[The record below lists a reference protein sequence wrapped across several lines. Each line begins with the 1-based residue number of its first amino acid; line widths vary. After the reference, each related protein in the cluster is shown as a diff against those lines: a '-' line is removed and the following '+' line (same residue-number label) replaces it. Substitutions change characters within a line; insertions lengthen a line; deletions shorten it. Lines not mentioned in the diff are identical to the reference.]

1 MDIKRTEK
9 IKSKTADTER
19 ISFLH
24 SLKAKILLLLTAAV
38 VLTVVLN
45 LWTVIPKSSSNISEL
60 TSNYMLDVAMVA
72 GEGIDNQI
80 RMSSYDSVMS
90 GGNISRLIGNVEI
103 KGVKDSYTYIVD
115 GDGTMLYHPTADKI
129 GKPVENSVV
138 KGVVSKL
145 KSENRPQPEVV
156 EYNFNGETKY
166 AGIYVGK
173 SKDII
178 LVVNANKKQALSGT
192 TAIATSTVKGSI
204 FAMVLCLIAAIFFTR
219 KIVAPI
225 ISATDTIEKL
235 GNLDFSED
243 VSSDKKMLNRKD
255 EVGVMLR
262 SIAELKNIIVKVMTE
277 IRAYSES
284 LGEAAEALKNSANE
298 SSTAAGQVETAIT
311 GIADGASSQA
321 QETQSATEN
330 VIVMG
335 KMIEQA
341 STEVEQLGDNAA
353 DMHKASE
360 NAMSILAEL
369 EKINQKTMEAIHII
383 GEQTQKTNE
392 SAAKIKVATDMISE
406 IAEETTLLSL
416 NASIEAAR
424 AGEQGRGFAVV
435 ANQIQKLAEQ
445 SADATTQITEVIS
458 ELVNDAQESV
468 QTMDEVKEVMNQQSE
483 NVSQTEKAFK
493 NVEKGIAESI
503 ESVEK
508 ITDKTRKLD
517 EARAGVVD
525 VVQSLSAIAEENAA
539 SAEETSAS
547 ASEVGSIMEDVSQN
561 ANMLDEIAVKLN
573 ENVKKFKI

>member
-1 MDIKRTEK
+1 MDIERNVKN
-9 IKSKTADTER
+9 KSETADIER
-19 ISFLH
+19 IGFLH
-24 SLKAKILLLLTAAV
+24 SLKAKILLLVAAAV

-90 GGNISRLIGNVEI
+90 GGNLSRIVGNVEI

-138 KGVVSKL
+138 KGVISKL

-156 EYNFNGETKY
+156 QYNFNGETKY

-173 SKDII
+173 SKDFI

-192 TAIATSTVKGSI
+192 TSIATSTVKGSI
-204 FAMVLCLIAAIFFTR
+204 FAMVLCLIAAIFVTR

-225 ISATDTIEKL
+225 ISATDTVEKL

-262 SIAELKNIIVKVMTE
+262 SITELKNIIVKVMAE

-573 ENVKKFKI
+573 ENVKSFKI

>member
-1 MDIKRTEK
+1 MDIQRNVKN
-9 IKSKTADTER
+9 KSETADTER
-19 ISFLH
+19 IGFLH
-24 SLKAKILLLLTAAV
+24 SLKAKILLLVAAAV

-90 GGNISRLIGNVEI
+90 GGNLSRVIGNIEI

-138 KGVVSKL
+138 KGVISKL

-156 EYNFNGETKY
+156 QYNFNGETKY

-173 SKDII
+173 SKDFI

-192 TAIATSTVKGSI
+192 TSIATSTVKGSI
-204 FAMVLCLIAAIFFTR
+204 FAMVLCLIAAIFVTR

-225 ISATDTIEKL
+225 ISATDTVEKL
-235 GNLDFSED
+235 GNLDFSGD
-243 VSSDKKMLNRKD
+243 VSSDKKMLKRKD

-262 SIAELKNIIVKVMTE
+262 SITELKNIIVKVMAE

-341 STEVEQLGDNAA
+341 STEVE
-353 DMHKASE
+353 
-360 NAMSILAEL
+360 
-369 EKINQKTMEAIHII
+369 
-383 GEQTQKTNE
+383 
-392 SAAKIKVATDMISE
+392 
-406 IAEETTLLSL
+406 
-416 NASIEAAR
+416 
-424 AGEQGRGFAVV
+424 
-435 ANQIQKLAEQ
+435 
-445 SADATTQITEVIS
+445 
-458 ELVNDAQESV
+458 
-468 QTMDEVKEVMNQQSE
+468 
-483 NVSQTEKAFK
+483 
-493 NVEKGIAESI
+493 
-503 ESVEK
+503 
-508 ITDKTRKLD
+508 
-517 EARAGVVD
+517 
-525 VVQSLSAIAEENAA
+525 
-539 SAEETSAS
+539 
-547 ASEVGSIMEDVSQN
+547 
-561 ANMLDEIAVKLN
+561 
-573 ENVKKFKI
+573 

>member
-1 MDIKRTEK
+1 MDIERNVKN
-9 IKSKTADTER
+9 KSKTADTER
-19 ISFLH
+19 IGFLH
-24 SLKAKILLLLTAAV
+24 SLKAKILLLVAAAV

-90 GGNISRLIGNVEI
+90 GGNLSRIVGNVEI

-138 KGVVSKL
+138 KGVISKL

-156 EYNFNGETKY
+156 QYNFNGETKY

-173 SKDII
+173 SKDFI

-192 TAIATSTVKGSI
+192 TSVVTSTVKGSI
-204 FAMVLCLIAAIFFTR
+204 FAMVLCLIAAIFVTR

-225 ISATDTIEKL
+225 ISATDTVEKL

-243 VSSDKKMLNRKD
+243 VSSDKKMINRKD

-262 SIAELKNIIVKVMTE
+262 SITELKNIIVKVMAE

-573 ENVKKFKI
+573 ENVKRFKI

>member
-1 MDIKRTEK
+1 MDIEK
-9 IKSKTADTER
+9 NVKNKSETADTER
-19 ISFLH
+19 IGFLH
-24 SLKAKILLLLTAAV
+24 SLKAKILLLVAAAV

-60 TSNYMLDVAMVA
+60 TSNYMLDVAMIA

-90 GGNISRLIGNVEI
+90 GGNLSRIVGNVEI

-115 GDGTMLYHPTADKI
+115 GDGIMLYHPTADKI

-138 KGVVSKL
+138 KGVISKL

-156 EYNFNGETKY
+156 QYNFNGETKY

-173 SKDII
+173 SKDFI

-192 TAIATSTVKGSI
+192 TSIATSTVKGSI
-204 FAMVLCLIAAIFFTR
+204 FAMVLCLIAAIFVTR

-225 ISATDTIEKL
+225 ISATDTVEKL

-262 SIAELKNIIVKVMTE
+262 SITELKNIIVKVMAE

-424 AGEQGRGFAVV
+424 AGESGRGFAVV
-435 ANQIQKLAEQ
+435 ADEIRKLAEQ
-445 SADATTQITEVIS
+445 SQASTDEIKQIVKEIS
-458 ELVNDAQESV
+458 AKSV
-468 QTMDEVKEVMNQQSE
+468 VAEKTMDESVDIIDEQNKSINAAKELFGHISDAVNALKEGLDNIASLNEQMDASRE
-483 NVSQTEKAFK
+483 NVVKSMEDVASVSTETA
-493 NVEKGIAESI
+493 AAS
-503 ESVEK
+503 
-508 ITDKTRKLD
+508 
-517 EARAGVVD
+517 
-525 VVQSLSAIAEENAA
+525 EEVSA
-539 SAEETSAS
+539 SAEEVNATMHTLNQFTVELDDIAS
-547 ASEVGSIMEDVSQN
+547 HLTEAID
-561 ANMLDEIAVKLN
+561 
-573 ENVKKFKI
+573 KFEL

>member
-1 MDIKRTEK
+1 MDIERTEK
-9 IKSKTADTER
+9 IKRKTADTER

-24 SLKAKILLLLTAAV
+24 SLKAKILLLLAAAV

-90 GGNISRLIGNVEI
+90 GGNLSRVIGNIEI

-173 SKDII
+173 SKDFI
-178 LVVNANKKQALSGT
+178 LVVNANKKQALSGIT
-192 TAIATSTVKGSI
+192 SIATSTVKGSV

-219 KIVAPI
+219 KIVSPI
-225 ISATDTIEKL
+225 ISATDTVEKL

-298 SSTAAGQVETAIT
+298 SSLRRLP
-311 GIADGASSQA
+311 DRWR
-321 QETQSATEN
+321 
-330 VIVMG
+330 
-335 KMIEQA
+335 
-341 STEVEQLGDNAA
+341 QL
-353 DMHKASE
+353 SP
-360 NAMSILAEL
+360 
-369 EKINQKTMEAIHII
+369 
-383 GEQTQKTNE
+383 
-392 SAAKIKVATDMISE
+392 V
-406 IAEETTLLSL
+406 
-416 NASIEAAR
+416 
-424 AGEQGRGFAVV
+424 
-435 ANQIQKLAEQ
+435 
-445 SADATTQITEVIS
+445 
-458 ELVNDAQESV
+458 
-468 QTMDEVKEVMNQQSE
+468 
-483 NVSQTEKAFK
+483 
-493 NVEKGIAESI
+493 
-503 ESVEK
+503 
-508 ITDKTRKLD
+508 
-517 EARAGVVD
+517 
-525 VVQSLSAIAEENAA
+525 
-539 SAEETSAS
+539 
-547 ASEVGSIMEDVSQN
+547 
-561 ANMLDEIAVKLN
+561 
-573 ENVKKFKI
+573 